1 MLINLWT
8 GKKPGKRTAEM
19 LAFYFMG
26 VASEAEVQ
34 AFLNRPDNRG
44 VKIAQREA
52 YFKSIG
58 L

>member
-1 MLINLWT
+1 MIN
-8 GKKPGKRTAEM
+8 M
-19 LAFYFMG
+19 LAWYFMG
-26 VASEAEVQ
+26 VARADEVQ
-34 AFLNRPDNRG
+34 AFINRPDNRG